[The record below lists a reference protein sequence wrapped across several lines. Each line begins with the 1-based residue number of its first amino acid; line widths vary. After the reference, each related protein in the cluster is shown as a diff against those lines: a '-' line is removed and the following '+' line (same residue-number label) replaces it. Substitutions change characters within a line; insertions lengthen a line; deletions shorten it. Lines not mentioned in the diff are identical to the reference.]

1 MRHAIF
7 FAIPRNA
14 KIEIR
19 IAQLGGAADRAAM
32 ERFSGAARVG
42 FKTSAPCRNVVPVP
56 CLMNDFRSEENEIVN
71 ECSNERCAIRVRSQK
86 ESEHQ
91 KCGVN
96 PRQPFDFYRQNKK
109 DVNHFI
115 GIKARE
121 CEE

>member
-56 CLMNDFRSEENEIVN
+56 RLMNDLRSEENEIVN
-71 ECSNERCAIRVRSQK
+71 ECGNERCAIRVRSHK
-86 ESEHQ
+86 KSEHQ
-91 KCGVN
+91 KRGVN
-96 PRQPFDFYRQNKK
+96 PCHPFDFYRINRTE
-109 DVNHFI
+109 VNDFNEL
-115 GIKARE
+115 KAAE
-121 CEE
+121 